1 MRCDARAASHTEHN
15 FRQMRHLHGRR
26 ERRSAVL
33 RVGNKNIP
41 GTPRRLMTLSFGL
54 LAIAMTGSVRAVID
68 RRRASLAINEPNPT
82 VRTDGQLR
90 LRRVL
95 NLSPRSR
102 SLRESRAAKSER
114 SSQKETKGIHKIE

>member
-1 MRCDARAASHTEHN
+1 
-15 FRQMRHLHGRR
+15 
-26 ERRSAVL
+26 
-33 RVGNKNIP
+33 
-41 GTPRRLMTLSFGL
+41 
-54 LAIAMTGSVRAVID
+54 
-68 RRRASLAINEPNPT
+68 LAINEPNPT

>member
-1 MRCDARAASHTEHN
+1 
-15 FRQMRHLHGRR
+15 
-26 ERRSAVL
+26 
-33 RVGNKNIP
+33 
-41 GTPRRLMTLSFGL
+41 MTLSFRL
-54 LAIAMTGSVRAVID
+54 LAIAMTGSVGAVID
-68 RRRASLAINEPNPT
+68 RRLAGLAINEPNPT